1 MYYVNNAV
9 IYARYSTTSQTEQSI
24 EGQLRDCYQLAEKL
38 GLNVINEYIDR
49 ALTGKNDHRPAF
61 RKMLVDSAS
70 GSFDTVIT
78 WKNDRLARNR
88 YDAAVNKKH
97 LFDNGVKIVY
107 AAESIP
113 DGAEGIILEG
123 LLESLSEYY
132 SIDLMQ
138 KSIRGKKESVRKG
151 KYIGGRVPFGYEIDK
166 NKKFVINQ
174 DAAVIVQKIFNMYV
188 DGVKAADIARELDAQ
203 GLKNGNGKEWTRV
216 NLGQILQ
223 NKTYTGIYSAFGD
236 VTKDAMPVIISNDI
250 FERAQVIRSKN
261 RKTGGRNKAKN
272 KYLLSGKLFCAKC
285 GSTMNGN
292 YSPIKTPPYKRCY
305 YVCMTRK
312 EKKTCDLKS
321 LHRDVIDKIVL
332 DTTINL
338 VLNDD
343 FIKKVAFELVNFT
356 QLENESMQILAT
368 MENELKEVKNKI
380 KNLMKAVEDGIATK
394 STTSRILELETRED
408 EILNAIQMEKLKNFT
423 PEISQEQVI
432 FWLSS
437 FKNGDINDEVFIDKL
452 IKFFV
457 KRVEASDEVV
467 RIYYNYVDEQAN
479 IFLNKGRDIDGSV
492 YTYISEYQRLIIGK
506 NTLGVEIKL
515 LAS

>member
-1 MYYVNNAV
+1 MNNAV

-492 YTYISEYQRLIIGK
+492 YTYISEYQQLIIGK

-515 LAS
+515 LSS

>member
-1 MYYVNNAV
+1 MNNAV